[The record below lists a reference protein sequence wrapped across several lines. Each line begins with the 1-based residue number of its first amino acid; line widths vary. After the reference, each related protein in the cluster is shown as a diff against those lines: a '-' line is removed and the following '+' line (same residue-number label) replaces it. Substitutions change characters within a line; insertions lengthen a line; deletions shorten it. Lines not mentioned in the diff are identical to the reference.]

1 MLAQVDADIA
11 QANQH
16 LRWIDGYDAQKL
28 ADGVERLA
36 ELICRRWWL
45 RRVANPKAEVPQAEV
60 VERTQRR
67 TEVYAQVTTLA
78 KAQSGDIQTETLQ
91 VVFFALSA
99 KIDALW
105 NFMIDNGLLT
115 QAEMHNRLDAATQD
129 LYSRATQY
137 AAKIIVPSQA
147 SRRAS

>member
-1 MLAQVDADIA
+1 MLAQVDADITEAKQAFVNFDAHDVHRLA
-11 QANQH
+11 QA
-16 LRWIDGYDAQKL
+16 
-28 ADGVERLA
+28 VERIA
-36 ELICRRWWL
+36 ELVARRWWL

-60 VERTQRR
+60 AERTQRR

-78 KAQSGDIQTETLQ
+78 KAQSGEIQTETLQ